1 MGAYQ
6 LKIIVK
12 GSKPPVWRRILA
24 PENITFGQLHQIIQ
38 TVFCWNDTLPYQF
51 EFREKEAHTSSD
63 FIDALVSGTKKF
75 NYAYGGDDFKN
86 SCKLEIQVEEPAED
100 YKEGFARVIKYKG
113 DSEGYDM
120 DAVNE
125 RLSQGQAIDAAP
137 PEKTSDT
144 RLRKIEEYF
153 RAANFL
159 YINTPPS
166 VILETFNKYEEKAL
180 TLEELM
186 QAYEQLHS
194 IHPVVEY
201 ADGSFADVSL
211 LGQKRFVD
219 LCRLQKKGPYYI
231 PTQQEIRIMASDR
244 GVLMTEELSRLGSF
258 LTGSFKLSDKKLS
271 NLLYQIQEEI
281 RLGGTKAEVMAVLDK
296 AGITFESEE
305 QEKNLLSL
313 LNKVWNQTRQVV
325 NRGHKPHEMILKG
338 LEGGENQRRNG
349 QKIYPN
355 SPCPCGSGKKY
366 KKCCG
371 R

>member
-24 PENITFGQLHQIIQ
+24 PENSSFGQLHQIIR
-38 TVFCWNDTLPYQF
+38 TAFCWNDDLPYQF
-51 EFREKEAHTSSD
+51 EFREKAVQTSSD
-63 FIDALVSGTKKF
+63 CIDALVSGTKKF
-75 NYAYGGDDFKN
+75 NYTYGGD

-100 YKEGFARVIKYKG
+100 YNEGYARVIKYKG
-113 DSEGYDM
+113 NSEDYDM
-120 DAVNE
+120 DAVNQ
-125 RLSQGQAIDAAP
+125 RLSRGQAIDTAP
-137 PEKTSDT
+137 AEKIPDT

-166 VILETFNKYEEKAL
+166 VILETFNKYEEKKL

-186 QAYEQLHS
+186 QAYERLHAG
-194 IHPVVEY
+194 HPIVKY

-211 LGQKRFVD
+211 LGQNRFAD

-231 PTQQEIRIMASDR
+231 PTKQEIRIMAGDR
-244 GVLMTEELSRLGSF
+244 GILMTEELSRLGSF
-258 LTGSFKLSDKKLS
+258 LTGRLRLSDKKLS
-271 NLLYQIQEEI
+271 DLLYQIQEEI
-281 RLGGTKAEVMAVLDK
+281 RLGGTRTEVMAVLGK
-296 AGITFESEE
+296 AGISFESEE
-305 QEKNLLSL
+305 QEKTLLSL
-313 LNKVWNQTRQVV
+313 LNEVWNQTRQVV

-338 LEGGENQRRNG
+338 LEEGKNQRRNG
-349 QKIYPN
+349 RKIYPN